1 MGYGF
6 GGFGGGNMQQL
17 MRQAQKMQQD
27 MQRARAELDEREFT
41 SSVGGG
47 MVELTVFGNK
57 TVKSLSIK
65 PEVIDPDDKEM
76 LEDLIVSAFNDVIAK
91 IEIAEKETM
100 PSMPGMM

>member
-47 MVELTVFGNK
+47 MVELTMFGNK

>member
-47 MVELTVFGNK
+47 MVELTMFGNK

-65 PEVIDPDDKEM
+65 PEVIDPDDEEM